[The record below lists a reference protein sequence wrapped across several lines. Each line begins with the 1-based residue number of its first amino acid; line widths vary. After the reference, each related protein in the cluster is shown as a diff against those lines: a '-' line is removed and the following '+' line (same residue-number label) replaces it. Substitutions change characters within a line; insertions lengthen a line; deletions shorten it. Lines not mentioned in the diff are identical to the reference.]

1 MFKNF
6 RMLKHYLCHERQK
19 DFRIKTDNDF
29 NIYREL
35 LLPMEKTAYSSLFT
49 NHIFTKQLC
58 FGNRVQIKGN
68 GKGNGESREDLC
80 PVGV

>member
-1 MFKNF
+1 
-6 RMLKHYLCHERQK
+6 MLKHYLCHERQK
-19 DFRIKTDNDF
+19 DFRIKTDDDF

-68 GKGNGESREDLC
+68 GKGSFLRMEDKK
-80 PVGV
+80 VSTKKDKRG

>member
-1 MFKNF
+1 MKD
-6 RMLKHYLCHERQK
+6 KK
-19 DFRIKTDNDF
+19 DFRIKTDDDF

-68 GKGNGESREDLC
+68 GKGNGESRKDLC